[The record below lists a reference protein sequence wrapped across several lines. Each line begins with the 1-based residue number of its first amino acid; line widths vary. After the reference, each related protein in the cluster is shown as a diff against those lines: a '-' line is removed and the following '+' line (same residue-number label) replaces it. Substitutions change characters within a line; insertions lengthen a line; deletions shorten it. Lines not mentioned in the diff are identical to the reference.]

1 MENNPYAPPAPVND
15 KAATSSHQSGGLRYA
30 GFWQRFGAYW
40 IDFVVMLPLMGL
52 AYYMGEKSRLFTMYW
67 FIPGLIIGALYQVYL
82 VVRFGGTPGKL
93 LLKTR
98 IAMVDGSPV
107 TLKAACLRYA
117 VLFILSALSG
127 IALIMATL
135 NMSDELYFSLSYMD
149 RAAKM
154 VELAPGWYYTVS
166 MLMQVWIWSE
176 FVTMLLNK
184 RRRAVHDYI
193 AGTVVLRT

>member
-1 MENNPYAPPAPVND
+1 METNPYAPPAALDTP
-15 KAATSSHQSGGLRYA
+15 AATSGHQSGGLRYA

-40 IDFVVMLPLMGL
+40 IDFVVMLPLMGFV
-52 AYYMGEKSRLFTMYW
+52 YYMGEKSRMFTLYW
-67 FIPGLIIGALYQVYL
+67 FIPGMIIGVLYQVFL

-107 TLKAACLRYA
+107 TVKAACLRYA
-117 VLFILSALSG
+117 GLFILSLLSG
-127 IALIMATL
+127 IALVMATL
-135 NMSDELYFSLSYMD
+135 SMSDELYFSLGYVE
-149 RAAKM
+149 RATKM
-154 VELAPGWYYTVS
+154 VEMAPGWYYAVS
-166 MLMQVWIWSE
+166 VLMQIWIWSE